1 MLKLYDLHRSGNCYK
16 VRLLLALLGVAYEKI
31 PINANAGENKTE
43 EFLQISPRG
52 QLPVLEDQHRVM
64 WDSMA
69 ILVYLAARYGN
80 GQWLPEDPYAMAS
93 TMQWLALDQNEIR
106 YGLGRARAIKLRN
119 PTRFAQL
126 GNWEECREFARTA
139 LEVLEG
145 RLETNVWLGNDTP
158 TIADVACYPYVAMAS
173 EGDIST
179 TPFSAVCRWLARI
192 ESLPGYVPLP

>member
-16 VRLLLALLGVAYEKI
+16 VRLLLAFLEVAYEKI
-31 PINANAGENKTE
+31 PIDANAGEHKTA
-43 EFLQISPRG
+43 EFLNISPRG
-52 QLPVLEDQHRVM
+52 QLPVLQDDTRVM

-69 ILVYLAARYGN
+69 ILVYLAVRYGK
-80 GQWLPEDPYAMAS
+80 GQWLPADPYAMAA

-106 YGLGRARAIKLRN
+106 YGLGRARAITLGN

-126 GNWEECREFARTA
+126 GNLDECREFAHTA

-145 RLETNVWLGNDTP
+145 RLQTNDWLVGDAP

-173 EGDIST
+173 EGNLST
-179 TPFSAVCRWLARI
+179 APFPAVCRWLARI
-192 ESLPGYVPLP
+192 ETLPGYVPPP

>member
-16 VRLLLALLGVAYEKI
+16 VRLLLAFVGVAYEKI
-31 PINANAGENKTE
+31 PIDANAGEHKTA
-43 EFLQISPRG
+43 EFLNISPRG
-52 QLPVLEDQHRVM
+52 QLPVLQDETRVI

-80 GQWLPEDPYAMAS
+80 GAWLPEDPYAMAA

-106 YGLGRARAIKLRN
+106 YGLGRARAITLGN

-126 GNWEECREFARTA
+126 GNLEECREFAHTA
-139 LEVLEG
+139 LEVLAG
-145 RLETNVWLGNDTP
+145 RLETNDWLVDDAP

-179 TPFSAVCRWLARI
+179 APFPAVGRWLARI
-192 ESLPGYVPLP
+192 ETLPGYVPPP